1 MAQSHHQFL
10 RDKRQ
15 TALSIKGQ
23 SLELQKTLLDHA
35 DLPLILIGYSWGAL
49 LSLVVTAENPKL
61 VQKLVLIGCPP
72 LEDGYE
78 KAIMEA
84 RMRRLSLEEREK
96 FSECIARF
104 ETAKGERKHTLFK
117 EIKSWIDRAEGKG
130 RIIEPDDSDE
140 DLQPDIFES
149 ILPEVRRFRKEGY
162 FINCAKQISCPVV
175 FFHGELD
182 PHPLEAVKSAASI
195 INDSRVEVLKNCG
208 HTPWIEKD
216 VKEVF
221 YKKLC
226 EEMRRVT

>member
-1 MAQSHHQFL
+1 MKNYRLYGSRPYKVAVIHGGPGGAGGMAKVASYL
-10 RDKRQ
+10 SKIGGVIEPLQ

-117 EIKSWIDRAEGKG
+117 EIKS
-130 RIIEPDDSDE
+130 S
-140 DLQPDIFES
+140 
-149 ILPEVRRFRKEGY
+149 
-162 FINCAKQISCPVV
+162 
-175 FFHGELD
+175 
-182 PHPLEAVKSAASI
+182 
-195 INDSRVEVLKNCG
+195 
-208 HTPWIEKD
+208 
-216 VKEVF
+216 
-221 YKKLC
+221 
-226 EEMRRVT
+226 